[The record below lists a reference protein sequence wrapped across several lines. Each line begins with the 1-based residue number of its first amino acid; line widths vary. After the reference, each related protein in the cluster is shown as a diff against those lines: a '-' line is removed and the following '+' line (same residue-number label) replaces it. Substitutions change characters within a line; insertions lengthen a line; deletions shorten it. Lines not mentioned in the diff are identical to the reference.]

1 VLFVWIPANA
11 GSWHDQK
18 NEGEINK
25 TTVWR
30 EKKTLY
36 HRKILG
42 NERAC
47 TGETAI

>member
-36 HRKILG
+36 LSDNTS
-42 NERAC
+42 NELKPLCLRW
-47 TGETAI
+47 